1 MAYEIYDM
9 NLIDSDGYSD
19 RLPDGWRVYRLDD
32 GNPMDECFVDMPADM
47 DEGERED
54 EMAFALRRKYG
65 RKARLLGYE
74 DVTELYMA
82 GADE

>member
-19 RLPDGWRVYRLDD
+19 KLPDGWRVYKLDD
-32 GNPMDECFVDMPADM
+32 GSAMDECFVDMPADM

-65 RKARLLGYE
+65 RVVRLLGYE
-74 DVTELYMA
+74 DVTALYMA